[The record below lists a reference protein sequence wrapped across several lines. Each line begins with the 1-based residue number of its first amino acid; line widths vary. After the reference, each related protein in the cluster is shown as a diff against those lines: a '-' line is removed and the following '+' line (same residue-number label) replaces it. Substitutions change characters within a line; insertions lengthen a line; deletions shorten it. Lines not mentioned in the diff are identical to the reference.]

1 MVPLV
6 ESFAYDAT
14 ARRPFERFIRSP
26 FARKSIRNLPWV
38 GNSHQLADLRPAN
51 RQGLM
56 SRVQAAFG
64 SGKQIKHRSD
74 RCAASVKSRKREM
87 LMGATGSQILFPTP
101 NGFSARGPITEV
113 LGGR

>member
-38 GNSHQLADLRPAN
+38 GI
-51 RQGLM
+51 
-56 SRVQAAFG
+56 QAAFG

-74 RCAASVKSRKREM
+74 RCAASVNSRKREM